1 VREYLERT
9 LAQAKNQG
17 YVETILGRRRYFPV
31 LQSASP
37 AQEQAR
43 RRAEREA
50 VNAPIQ
56 GSAADI
62 IKRAMLDLH
71 RALHERGL
79 ATRMILQVHDELVFE
94 VPQEELPVVIPL
106 VREMMESAYPLRV
119 PLKVDL
125 SVGPNWGEM
134 EDVKSE
140 A

>member
-1 VREYLERT
+1 
-9 LAQAKNQG
+9 
-17 YVETILGRRRYFPV
+17 
-31 LQSASP
+31 
-37 AQEQAR
+37 
-43 RRAEREA
+43 
-50 VNAPIQ
+50 
-56 GSAADI
+56 
-62 IKRAMLDLH
+62 
-71 RALHERGL
+71 
-79 ATRMILQVHDELVFE
+79 MILQVHDELVFE